1 MLARFRA
8 PLSVLL
14 TVTLSL
20 SPALSWYAYADESA
34 DGQEVSHVQSQAAQ
48 EESDGGGYGAGT
60 SGADDS
66 WESGSSVPDGAA
78 AGEGRFPD
86 DGTSARAGETSQKV
100 DGGLILAADMPL
112 YSANAFSLSD
122 TVGQTWGSI
131 QSIVTAAWSTV
142 KDYLSWFYGSD
153 SWLTQVS
160 TVDRAKL
167 IPQFTTLNLLKQ
179 QWGYNYGTGNTI
191 VWAKNSPAGWLYSLN
206 DTFSSLYSFLH
217 SKIDGGYFTTWI
229 YYIYDNGLKIR
240 AQNDRLY
247 EFLHSQYDGRYF
259 TTTIGYIYNALVQN
273 GSLTSKGFFD
283 LYSFLSSK
291 IDDGYFTTWIYYIY
305 DNGLKIR
312 AQNDRLYEFLHSQY
326 DGRYFTTTIGYIYDV
341 LVGNSVLLE
350 NANNLSYGINQN
362 LLSIVRVL
370 SDFDDS
376 FGDFFLDIRT
386 ILIEWAKAWESWSA
400 KGLSVDTS
408 YIDAKLATIVDLMMA
423 GAARDIVD
431 TLVGDLDFSR
441 LGALS
446 SEVQGSISSAFPFC
460 IPAVLKQVLGL
471 VRHDA
476 AAPVWDFEIGGEP
489 MRVDLA
495 PMQPVADVSGWFCR
509 VLFVVVLFANT
520 RRFIFMGGGAASE

>member
-259 TTTIGYIYNALVQN
+259 TTTIGYIY
-273 GSLTSKGFFD
+273 
-283 LYSFLSSK
+283 
-291 IDDGYFTTWIYYIY
+291 
-305 DNGLKIR
+305 
-312 AQNDRLYEFLHSQY
+312 
-326 DGRYFTTTIGYIYDV
+326 DV

-476 AAPVWDFEIGGEP
+476 AAPVWDLSLIH
-489 MRVDLA
+489 
-495 PMQPVADVSGWFCR
+495 
-509 VLFVVVLFANT
+509 
-520 RRFIFMGGGAASE
+520 I